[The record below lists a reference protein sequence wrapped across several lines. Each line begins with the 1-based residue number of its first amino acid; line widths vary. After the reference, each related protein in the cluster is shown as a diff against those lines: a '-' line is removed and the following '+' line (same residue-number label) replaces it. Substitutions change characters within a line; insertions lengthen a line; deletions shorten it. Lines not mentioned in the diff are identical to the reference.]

1 MSLCCNFVKGS
12 TSTLNTFRIVIP
24 CTLIPCTLIPCT
36 LIPCTLIPCTLIPC
50 TLILNTTG
58 PESDSSDAERYHLP
72 TSPALQSP
80 ASG

>member
-12 TSTLNTFRIVIP
+12 TSTLNTFRIV
-24 CTLIPCTLIPCT
+24 
-36 LIPCTLIPCTLIPC
+36 IPCTLIPCTLIPC